1 MDNGTKVSFIP
12 KKPMSRRTERRTRPV
27 SFLLFSSFFIFFITL
42 AGYGGLYFY
51 NTNLKTVLDNKT
63 KELEVA
69 KEKADPT
76 GAIEKAEKLQIKITN
91 TKNLLNKHV
100 APSQIFDLLQEITL
114 KSIVLDGFTLE
125 KRNKQVSQVESKNTP
140 QAISTFNFVIN
151 TSGTAQSYASL
162 AYQSDI
168 LKKEIKENNRIESF
182 LITNLSP
189 NEKGEISFTL
199 EIVLHEPFLSYKD
212 TIDNSDL
219 KIIQKVVDKKSL
231 DSILNKK
238 DSVDSEKVSIFD
250 SIFNF
255 FKNLMKQ
262 N

>member
-12 KKPMSRRTERRTRPV
+12 KKPLSGRIERRTRPV
-27 SFLLFSSFFIFFITL
+27 SFVLFLSFFIFFVTL
-42 AGYGGLYFY
+42 TVYGGLYFY
-51 NTNLKTVLDNKT
+51 YANLETVLDNKT

-76 GAIEKAEKLQIKITN
+76 GAIEKAKKLQIKINN

-100 APSQIFDLLQEITL
+100 APSQVFNLLEEVTL
-114 KSIVLDGFTLE
+114 KSVVLDGFTLE
-125 KRNKQVSQVESKNTP
+125 KRNKQVESKSVT
-140 QAISTFNFVIN
+140 QAISTFNFVIKTN
-151 TSGTAQSYASL
+151 GIAQSYASL

-189 NEKGEISFTL
+189 NEKGEILFTL
-199 EIVLHEPFLSYKD
+199 EMVLYAPFLSYKD
-212 TIDNSDL
+212 TINNFDS
-219 KIIQKVVDKKSL
+219 KMIQKVVDKKSL
-231 DSILNKK
+231 DSILNKASSA
-238 DSVDSEKVSIFD
+238 DPEKVSIFD